1 MTKKKGSSSASARR
15 LLLAEELEGIENK
28 IMETGLLSDLVPISD
43 FDVQLQIFECGK
55 TTAKTYLLNIDIGCD
70 DEISFSTKQEKLIA
84 SSVTKYLLTK
94 FDLAELGIDPK
105 KLKETTVTVN
115 YGGMDDED

>member
-1 MTKKKGSSSASARR
+1 
-15 LLLAEELEGIENK
+15 
-28 IMETGLLSDLVPISD
+28 
-43 FDVQLQIFECGK
+43 
-55 TTAKTYLLNIDIGCD
+55 
-70 DEISFSTKQEKLIA
+70 
-84 SSVTKYLLTK
+84 VTKYLLTK